1 MERTRR
7 AVLGTL
13 GTSALGALGGCS
25 LRGRLGNSQTVTIEV
40 GGDFDT
46 ERTIELEVLPA
57 AVESGLSENVVFQQT
72 ITVGPSGPEEA
83 LSVIENAFE
92 SRRALI
98 RVHVLGL
105 GLVGEYTFVPDCPPG
120 ATYDEVLYVTLQS
133 LFDVTFRQNRC
144 Q

>member
-7 AVLGTL
+7 AILGTL
-13 GTSALGALGGCS
+13 GTGAIGALGGCS
-25 LRGRLGNSQTVTIEV
+25 LRERFGDPQTVTIEV

-46 ERTIELEVLPA
+46 EQPIELEVLPA
-57 AVESGLSENVVFQQT
+57 TVESGLSENVVFQQT

-83 LSVIENAFE
+83 LSEIGGAFE
-92 SRRALI
+92 SERALI

-105 GLVGEYTFVPDCPPG
+105 GLIGEYTFVPDCPTG

-133 LFDVTFRQNRC
+133 VFDVTFRQNRC